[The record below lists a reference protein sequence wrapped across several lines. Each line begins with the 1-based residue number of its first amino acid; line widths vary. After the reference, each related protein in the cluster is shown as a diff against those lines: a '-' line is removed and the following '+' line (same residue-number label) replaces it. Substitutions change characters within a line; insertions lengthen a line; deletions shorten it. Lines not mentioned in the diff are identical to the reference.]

1 MEREEVELLP
11 AGLITCLLNNKE
23 VRIVKISPKTLT
35 VRLEQEIE
43 DIRQLKVAF
52 YIFDKNK
59 YEEIAIEQYDLINK
73 VKHEFYITY
82 DFSINDEMYLKSIRK
97 LCNYDINTVICYHG
111 GVYNNNVND
120 NINILA
126 NKKY

>member
-35 VRLEQEIE
+35 VRLAQEIE

-52 YIFDKNK
+52 YIFDENK
-59 YEEIAIEQYDLINK
+59 YEEIEKA
-73 VKHEFYITY
+73 V
-82 DFSINDEMYLKSIRK
+82 NDEEYQKALMRK
-97 LCNYDINTVICYHG
+97 YRIT
-111 GVYNNNVND
+111 
-120 NINILA
+120 
-126 NKKY
+126 K